1 MLLEPD
7 INTTGETKEMSM
19 DDYPAGGNERT
30 GWFIEKTDWPWISWT
45 VPKSHEVV
53 LNRGIPAGIDCSVW
67 S

>member
-30 GWFIEKTDWPWISWT
+30 G
-45 VPKSHEVV
+45 
-53 LNRGIPAGIDCSVW
+53 
-67 S
+67 